1 MSKVTKWKPEKAKV
15 KVVFRLQFHATHIPQ
30 KGWEKLFISFIPT
43 ETGKATAKTSKANV
57 RNGTCKWA
65 DPVYET
71 TRLLLDSTSKLYDE
85 KLYRLV
91 VGMGTSRSSIL
102 GEATINLADYAD
114 ASQPA
119 AISLPLTGSDHGTIL
134 HVSVQLLTAKTG
146 FREFEQQRDK
156 GLQSGNNVNKE
167 TESNTARSSYSDLE
181 SLDDQMNKA
190 KTQVQLREETNIH
203 EDCSYSHVTFD
214 GSSNASENY
223 NTHDVDSVRSK
234 VSASQSPPT
243 EKLQKEVAID
253 FEENHRLRGSLEA
266 AESSITELKMELSL
280 LQSHANEM
288 GNETQK
294 FSQELASEIASGQEL
309 SKEVTFLKS
318 ECSKLKTDLQKL
330 TEMKSS
336 SQFME
341 RNIEKSDHVKKVKWV
356 NGVLLVEDQIRNLQE
371 KVYAGSHE
379 PDLSFLKSDFE
390 VLFNTIQDLK
400 KETVEPESMLLAG
413 QVPSP
418 SLEKLLG
425 ELDVAKSENEN
436 LVKKMNQMESYY
448 EGLVQELEEN
458 QKRILGEFQTLR
470 NEHSACK
477 SETESLSSVNN
488 ELQKRATT
496 SESALKRARLN
507 YSIAVSQLQKD
518 LDMLS
523 FQVLSMF
530 ETNQTVIKESFIDT
544 SQPPSK
550 HLVSDDMKKSL
561 SIQENIY
568 KKVEEELGEM
578 CSVNVHLNVYSA
590 TLKETLFE
598 ASSHI
603 RKTNQKLQELG
614 RELQLL
620 NQSRDVLNAQNA
632 YYLANCNDLQ
642 MRNEMLETDVGNLS
656 KENFLLMEKMTEC
669 EALLA
674 DYQVYKSKHDVVSA
688 EKRELEDLLQVQVFG
703 NQKSTLSMKE
713 EVEILR
719 SEIRELTR
727 SKETVQK
734 ENDNLKRKFT
744 NSLHEMVAKME
755 IPNGSLDKLRLQ
767 VDSVANKFKSCLES
781 GETYVENGEVIVA
794 YLSDLE
800 LELEKMLSEDKYFV
814 EQIKGLEMMS
824 EEAEK
829 SKLIV
834 SELKQENQNLKI
846 VVEKN
851 HEELSKLVLEVDR
864 VKECLDVEN
873 DMRNKLEGTVARL
886 TSELES
892 HSSELSHRESEKSRV
907 VQLVAQHE
915 ESLDT
920 LHKER
925 AAEDLKVI
933 FVRTQYEGKIDEL
946 VKQHRELENKHIDD
960 ATRYLQENENM
971 VKTVESLKVKIRDTE
986 VRLNELLVTE
996 ARYMDENE
1004 TLSTT
1009 LEYVRLELDASLKS
1023 KAELAAEVSKLKDML
1038 AKSEA
1043 DLEQYT
1049 ELQMKMTD
1057 TESRLNQCLENEAR
1071 YMEENGKLSTDLE
1084 SVRSELEALVAHN
1097 AEILES
1103 KNERAVEVGQLRDML
1118 TKSESEAGKYIE
1130 LQAKLHD
1137 TESKLN
1143 DCLEENEK
1151 LSKNLESVRLEL
1163 EASIAQMSETNNE
1176 HAIEVGQLKGEIGK
1190 YSELQTKLQD
1200 TDSRLNVCLE
1210 NETRYIEEHRK
1221 LAMELDTVRLEL
1233 EASVA
1238 QNADLSESNNKLE
1251 QWKDKAGVLEVELT
1265 EVNNQHAVELDQLK
1279 DMLAKSESEV
1289 EQYRGLQTKL
1299 LDMETRLNDRI
1310 ASEALYV
1317 EENEKLST
1325 TLESLRSEL
1334 EASVSHNA
1342 EIIESKKEHD
1352 LEVGQLKDMLSKLE
1366 AKVGQYKELELKLDD
1381 TESRLNQCLENET
1394 RYIEEHRKLSME
1406 LETVR
1411 LELEASVAQNA
1422 DLSES
1427 NNKLEQWKDKAGVL
1441 EVELTEVNNQHA
1453 VELDQLKDMLAKSES
1468 EVEQYRGLQTK
1479 LLDMETRLNDRLAK
1493 SKKEHDLEVGQL
1505 KDMLSK
1511 LEAKVGQYKE
1521 LELKLDDT
1529 ESRLNQCLE
1538 NEARYTEE
1546 NEKLSE
1552 TVKSLRYELKASV
1565 AHNAEILESKSEH
1578 VLEVDQLKDMLTK
1591 LEAKIGQYS
1600 KLEMK
1605 LHDTESRLNHCLE
1618 NEAHYIK
1625 ENRNLAAEI
1634 DSLRSKLEASIS
1646 HNTLNPKVNT
1656 EHPLEADD
1664 SLISRE
1670 ESEIVSVVLKAKL
1683 DEQNDAFFT
1692 LQNKCSELKNKL
1704 AEQCLKT
1711 EEYKTLSTYLKE
1723 LKENGDMAREKKDN
1737 NPEGPSESLRLAFI
1751 KEQYQA
1757 KIQDLKQQLSVTKKY
1772 NEEMLFKL
1780 QNALEEMDSM
1790 KKSDNKPDY
1799 DRIQAELEC
1808 ALLSLECCKEEKE
1821 KLVGLL
1827 QECEDE
1833 KMKLSEELSLIRGQI
1848 GQKEQNG
1855 YTGINGSTQ
1864 SSESEHSLAIQDR
1877 AYGGDEDSLVS
1888 NDSSKQLTVVND
1900 QFRAQHLRSCMEQL
1914 DEELERMKNDNTLLP
1929 LTNYDPSVQDLQREL
1944 AQLRQAN
1951 EELGSIYPNFVD
1963 FPGNG
1968 NALERVLALE
1978 IELAEA
1984 LRNKKKPSIQFQ
1996 SSFLKQHSDDEAIFK
2011 SFRDI
2016 NELIKDMLDIKGKYV
2031 NVESELKEMHDRY
2044 SQLSLQF
2051 AEVEGERQKLMM
2063 TLKNVRSS
2071 RNILRRASIDHSPL

>member
-57 RNGTCKWA
+57 RNGMCKWA

-71 TRLLLDSTSKLYDE
+71 TRLLLDYTSKQYDD

-167 TESNTARSSYSDLE
+167 TEPNTARSSSSELE
-181 SLDDQMNKA
+181 MLDDQMNKA
-190 KTQVQLREETNIH
+190 KAQVQLREETNIH
-203 EDCSYSHVTFD
+203 EECSDSHVTFD
-214 GSSNASENY
+214 GSSNASESY
-223 NTHDVDSVRSK
+223 NTHDVDSIKSK

-243 EKLQKEVAID
+243 EKIREDVAFV
-253 FEENHRLRGSLEA
+253 FEENLRLRGSLDA
-266 AESSITELKMELSL
+266 AESSISELKMELSV
-280 LQSHANEM
+280 LQSHANEI
-288 GNETQK
+288 GSETQK

-330 TEMKSS
+330 TEMKLS

-341 RNIEKSDHVKKVKWV
+341 RNIEKSDQIKQVKWV
-356 NGVLLVEDQIRNLQE
+356 NGVLLMEDQIRNLQE
-371 KVYAGSHE
+371 KVYAGSRE
-379 PDLSFLKSDFE
+379 LDISFLKSDFE
-390 VLFNTIQDLK
+390 VLFSTVQDLK
-400 KETVEPESMLLAG
+400 KETVEPASMLSSG
-413 QVPSP
+413 EIPSP
-418 SLEKLLG
+418 PLEKLLG
-425 ELDVAKSENEN
+425 ELDVAKAENEK

-458 QKRILGEFQTLR
+458 HKRILGEFQTLR

-477 SETESLSSVNN
+477 AETESLSSVNN
-488 ELQKRATT
+488 DLQKRATT

-507 YSIAVSQLQKD
+507 YSIAVGQLQKD

-561 SIQENIY
+561 SIQESIY

-578 CSVNVHLNVYSA
+578 CSVNVHLDVYSA

-603 RKTNQKLQELG
+603 RRTNQKLQELG

-656 KENFLLMEKMTEC
+656 KENFLLMEKITEC

-674 DYQVYKSKHDVVSA
+674 DYQVYKSKHDAVSA
-688 EKRELEDLLQVQVFG
+688 EKRELENLLQVQVFD
-703 NQKSTLSMKE
+703 NQKNTVSMKE
-713 EVEILR
+713 EVEVLR
-719 SEIRELTR
+719 SEICELTR

-744 NSLHEMVAKME
+744 KSLHEMVAKME
-755 IPNGSLDKLRLQ
+755 TPNGSLEKLRLQ

-781 GETYVENGEVIVA
+781 GETYVENGEVIVS

-814 EQIKGLEMMS
+814 EQVKGLEMMS

-834 SELKQENQNLKI
+834 SELKQENQDLKVI
-846 VVEKN
+846 VENK
-851 HEELSKLVLEVDR
+851 HEELSKLVLELDR
-864 VKECLDVEN
+864 VKESLDVEN
-873 DMRNKLEGTVARL
+873 DARNKLEGTVARL

-892 HSSELSHRESEKSRV
+892 HSSELSHRESENSRA

-925 AAEDLKVI
+925 AAEDLKLI

-946 VKQHRELENKHIDD
+946 VKQLRELENKHIND

-971 VKTVESLKVKIRDTE
+971 VTTVESLKVKIRDTE
-986 VRLNELLVTE
+986 VRLNELLATE

-1009 LEYVRLELDASLKS
+1009 LEYVRLELEASLKS
-1023 KAELAAEVSKLKDML
+1023 KAELGVEVSKLKDML
-1038 AKSEA
+1038 AKSEV
-1043 DLEQYT
+1043 DLEQYS
-1049 ELQMKMTD
+1049 ELQTKLDD

-1071 YMEENGKLSTDLE
+1071 YKEENGKLSRDIE
-1084 SVRSELEALVAHN
+1084 SVKLELEALVAHN

-1103 KNERAVEVGQLRDML
+1103 KNERDVEAGQLRDML

-1130 LQAKLHD
+1130 LQVKVHD

-1143 DCLEENEK
+1143 VSLEENEK
-1151 LSKNLESVRLEL
+1151 LSKNLESVRLLL
-1163 EASIAQMSETNNE
+1163 EASIAQISKINNA
-1176 HAIEVGQLKGEIGK
+1176 HAIEVGQLKDEIRK
-1190 YSELQTKLQD
+1190 YIEFQTELQD
-1200 TDSRLNVCLE
+1200 TESRLKVCLE
-1210 NETRYIEEHRK
+1210 NEARYIEENRNLASELESLK
-1221 LAMELDTVRLEL
+1221 LKL

-1238 QNADLSESNNKLE
+1238 HNA
-1251 QWKDKAGVLEVELT
+1251 EVS
-1265 EVNNQHAVELDQLK
+1265 NQHGVELDQLK

-1299 LDMETRLNDRI
+1299 LDMETRLNDRT
-1310 ASEALYV
+1310 ACEARYV

-1325 TLESLRSEL
+1325 ALESLR
-1334 EASVSHNA
+1334 
-1342 EIIESKKEHD
+1342 
-1352 LEVGQLKDMLSKLE
+1352 
-1366 AKVGQYKELELKLDD
+1366 LELKASISQNS
-1381 TESRLNQCLENET
+1381 EILE
-1394 RYIEEHRKLSME
+1394 
-1406 LETVR
+1406 
-1411 LELEASVAQNA
+1411 
-1422 DLSES
+1422 
-1427 NNKLEQWKDKAGVL
+1427 
-1441 EVELTEVNNQHA
+1441 
-1453 VELDQLKDMLAKSES
+1453 
-1468 EVEQYRGLQTK
+1468 
-1479 LLDMETRLNDRLAK
+1479 

-1552 TVKSLRYELKASV
+1552 TLESLRFELKASV
-1565 AHNAEILESKSEH
+1565 AHNAEILESKNEH

-1618 NEAHYIK
+1618 NEAHYIE

-1646 HNTLNPKVNT
+1646 HNTSNPKVNN
-1656 EHPLEADD
+1656 EHPLEVDD

-1683 DEQNDAFFT
+1683 DEQNDAFIT

-1711 EEYKTLSTYLKE
+1711 EEYKNLSTYLKE
-1723 LKENGDMAREKKDN
+1723 LKENGEMAREKKDN
-1737 NPEGPSESLRLAFI
+1737 NPEGPSESLRLAFM

-1757 KIQDLKQQLSVTKKY
+1757 KIQDLKQQLSVTKKH

-1780 QNALEEMDSM
+1780 QDALEEMESM
-1790 KKSDNKPDY
+1790 KKSDNKPGY

-1833 KMKLSEELSLIRGQI
+1833 KMKVSEELSLIREQI
-1848 GQKEQNG
+1848 AQKEQNG
-1855 YTGINGSTQ
+1855 YTGVNGSTQ
-1864 SSESEHSLAIQDR
+1864 SSESEHSLAIQGVSDR
-1877 AYGGDEDSLVS
+1877 AYGGDEDSLVN

-1914 DEELERMKNDNTLLP
+1914 DEELERMKNDNSLLP

-1984 LRNKKKPSIQFQ
+1984 LRNKKKPGIQFQ

-2016 NELIKDMLDIKGKYV
+2016 NELIKDMLEIKGKYV

-2071 RNILRRASIDHSPL
+2071 RNLLRRSSIAALEDHSPL

>member
-1 MSKVTKWKPEKAKV
+1 MSWAWYVDYAIMSKVTKWKPERAKV

-71 TRLLLDSTSKLYDE
+71 TRLLLDSTSKQYDD

-119 AISLPLTGSDHGTIL
+119 AISLPLVGSDHGTIL

-167 TESNTARSSYSDLE
+167 TEPNTARSSYSDLE

-203 EDCSYSHVTFD
+203 EECSNSHVTFD

-223 NTHDVDSVRSK
+223 NTHDVDSVKSK
-234 VSASQSPPT
+234 FSASQSPPT

-356 NGVLLVEDQIRNLQE
+356 DGVLLVEDQIRNLQE
-371 KVYAGSHE
+371 KVYAGIHE
-379 PDLSFLKSDFE
+379 PDSSFLKSDFE

-400 KETVEPESMLLAG
+400 KETVEPESMLSSG
-413 QVPSP
+413 EIPSP
-418 SLEKLLG
+418 PLEKLLS

-458 QKRILGEFQTLR
+458 QKRILGEFHTLK

-477 SETESLSSVNN
+477 AETESLSSVNN

-578 CSVNVHLNVYSA
+578 CSVNVHLDVYSA

-598 ASSHI
+598 ASSHL

-620 NQSRDVLNAQNA
+620 NQSRDVLNVQNA

-656 KENFLLMEKMTEC
+656 KENFLLMEKITEC

-674 DYQVYKSKHDVVSA
+674 DYQVYKSKLDVVSA
-688 EKRELEDLLQVQVFG
+688 EKRELEDLLQVQVFD

-734 ENDNLKRKFT
+734 ENDNLKRKFS

-755 IPNGSLDKLRLQ
+755 IPNGSLDKLRLH
-767 VDSVANKFKSCLES
+767 VDSVANRFKSSLES
-781 GETYVENGEVIVA
+781 GETYVENGEVIVS

-834 SELKQENQNLKI
+834 SELKQENQDLKI
-846 VVEKN
+846 IVENK
-851 HEELSKLVLEVDR
+851 HEELSKLVLEVER

-873 DMRNKLEGTVARL
+873 DLRNKLEGTVARL

-892 HSSELSHRESEKSRV
+892 HSSELSHRESENSRV

-925 AAEDLKVI
+925 AAEDLKLI

-946 VKQHRELENKHIDD
+946 VKQLRELENKHIDD

-971 VKTVESLKVKIRDTE
+971 VKTVDSLKVKIRDTE
-986 VRLNELLVTE
+986 VRLNELLATE
-996 ARYMDENE
+996 ARFMDENE

-1009 LEYVRLELDASLKS
+1009 LEYVRLELEASLKS
-1023 KAELAAEVSKLKDML
+1023 KAELAVEVSKLKDML
-1038 AKSEA
+1038 AKSDT
-1043 DLEQYT
+1043 DLEQYS
-1049 ELQMKMTD
+1049 ELQTKLDD
-1057 TESRLNQCLENEAR
+1057 TESRLSQCLENETR
-1071 YMEENGKLSTDLE
+1071 YMEENGKLSRDLE
-1084 SVRSELEALVAHN
+1084 SVRLELEALVAHN

-1103 KNERAVEVGQLRDML
+1103 KNERAVEVGKLRDML

-1151 LSKNLESVRLEL
+1151 LSKNLESVRVEL

-1176 HAIEVGQLKGEIGK
+1176 HAIEVCQLKGEISK

-1200 TDSRLNVCLE
+1200 TESRLNVCLE
-1210 NETRYIEEHRK
+1210 NETRHIEEHRK
-1221 LAMELDTVRLEL
+1221 LATELETVRLEL

-1251 QWKDKAGVLEVELT
+1251 QWKDKAGILEVELT
-1265 EVNNQHAVELDQLK
+1265 EVNNQHAIELDQLK

-1299 LDMETRLNDRI
+1299 LDMETRLNNRI
-1310 ASEALYV
+1310 ASEARYV

-1325 TLESLRSEL
+1325 TLESLR
-1334 EASVSHNA
+1334 
-1342 EIIESKKEHD
+1342 
-1352 LEVGQLKDMLSKLE
+1352 
-1366 AKVGQYKELELKLDD
+1366 LELVASI
-1381 TESRLNQCLENET
+1381 SRNSEILE
-1394 RYIEEHRKLSME
+1394 
-1406 LETVR
+1406 
-1411 LELEASVAQNA
+1411 
-1422 DLSES
+1422 
-1427 NNKLEQWKDKAGVL
+1427 
-1441 EVELTEVNNQHA
+1441 
-1453 VELDQLKDMLAKSES
+1453 
-1468 EVEQYRGLQTK
+1468 
-1479 LLDMETRLNDRLAK
+1479 

-1538 NEARYTEE
+1538 NEARYTAE
-1546 NEKLSE
+1546 NEKLME
-1552 TVKSLRYELKASV
+1552 TVESLRYELKASV
-1565 AHNAEILESKSEH
+1565 AHNAEILESKNEH

-1618 NEAHYIK
+1618 NEAHYVE

-1646 HNTLNPKVNT
+1646 HNTLNPKVNN
-1656 EHPLEADD
+1656 EHPFEVDD

-1711 EEYKTLSTYLKE
+1711 EEYKNLSTYLKE

-1757 KIQDLKQQLSVTKKY
+1757 KIQDLKQQLSVSKKH

-1780 QNALEEMDSM
+1780 QNALEEIESM
-1790 KKSDNKPDY
+1790 KKSDNKADY

-1855 YTGINGSTQ
+1855 HTGANGSTQ
-1864 SSESEHSLAIQDR
+1864 SSESEHSLAIQER
-1877 AYGGDEDSLVS
+1877 AYGGDEDSLVN

-1963 FPGNG
+1963 FTGNG

-2016 NELIKDMLDIKGKYV
+2016 NELIKDMLEIKGKYV

-2071 RNILRRASIDHSPL
+2071 RNLLRRSSLDHSPL